1 MHAWNPST
9 LEFWSRNPTRNSIKL
24 GLAACLN
31 MSAKQRGNGGKQRK
45 IWEEEMNTVGS
56 GSPFVFSVSVDLEIG
71 SRPVV
76 PNLLNAMTFTT
87 APQVVVSP
95 TTQLFSLLLQNFAAV
110 MNYKYLC
117 FPYGHL
123 TLTGG

>member
-31 MSAKQRGNGGKQRK
+31 MSAKQRGNGEKQRK

-56 GSPFVFSVSVDLEIG
+56 GSPFVFSVSEDLEIG
-71 SRPVV
+71 TRPVV
-76 PNLLNAMTFTT
+76 PNLLM
-87 APQVVVSP
+87 P
-95 TTQLFSLLLQNFAAV
+95 
-110 MNYKYLC
+110 
-117 FPYGHL
+117 
-123 TLTGG
+123 